1 MTEEKYGITIMNEL
15 EKNVLE
21 VALDHMQEHL
31 EELIDFHESN
41 RLAWNYHKYHSKTIN
56 SIQLNRTIPLLEKL
70 EACKNLKN
78 SLK

>member
-1 MTEEKYGITIMNEL
+1 MKKYGITVINEL

-31 EELIDFHESN
+31 EALIDFDHPN
-41 RLAWNYHKYHSKTIN
+41 K
-56 SIQLNRTIPLLEKL
+56 PLVEKKL

>member
-1 MTEEKYGITIMNEL
+1 MKKYGITIINEL

-31 EELIDFHESN
+31 EALIDQ
-41 RLAWNYHKYHSKTIN
+41 Y
-56 SIQLNRTIPLLEKL
+56 SIEVEKL

>member
-1 MTEEKYGITIMNEL
+1 MKKYGITIINEL

-21 VALDHMQEHL
+21 VALDHMKEHL
-31 EELIDFHESN
+31 EALIDFNNPNNDYYTIE
-41 RLAWNYHKYHSKTIN
+41 NYQMWTKKH
-56 SIQLNRTIPLLEKL
+56 QLQEKL

>member
-1 MTEEKYGITIMNEL
+1 MAEEKYGITIMNEL

-21 VALDHMQEHL
+21 VALDHMEEHL
-31 EELIDFHESN
+31 EALIDFHETKGTW
-41 RLAWNYHKYHSKTIN
+41 LKKTR
-56 SIQLNRTIPLLEKL
+56 QWGLLLEKL